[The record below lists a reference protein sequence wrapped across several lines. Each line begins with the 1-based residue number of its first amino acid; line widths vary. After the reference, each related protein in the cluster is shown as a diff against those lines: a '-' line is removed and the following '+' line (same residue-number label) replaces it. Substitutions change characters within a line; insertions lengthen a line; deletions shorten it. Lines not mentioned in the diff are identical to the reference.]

1 MKPRS
6 RLIVVVVSVVA
17 VLALLVVF
25 IANRGGSDYPGPG
38 SGKAVVIVVRGDSLS
53 GIANTL
59 VEAGVVASDAAFLDA
74 AKANDK
80 SQTIGP
86 GKYTLLREMSGEGAL
101 ALMLDPKSRADSRLV
116 LPEGL
121 RLNQSIDTASQ
132 ATGIPTASFDESLQH
147 AVDLGLPTWAKGQP
161 EGMLFPA
168 SYDLAGDE
176 SADAVLRML
185 FKRFNQESRALDLEG
200 QAAVLGQD
208 PYSMLII
215 ASMIQAEGH
224 PADYPKVAR
233 VIYNRLALGMPLQLD
248 STVAYGLGITQIS
261 LTADQLRSD
270 TPYNTYVHKGIPP
283 TPINSPGSAAIKAA
297 LDPAKGRWLYFV
309 TVNPDTG
316 ETRFARN
323 YAKFLRDKAVLQEY
337 LRTHG

>member
-1 MKPRS
+1 MTS
-6 RLIVVVVSVVA
+6 RGRLLIAGVA
-17 VLALLVVF
+17 VLAALALLFVF
-25 IANRGGSDYPGPG
+25 ISNRGGSDYSGPG

-59 VEAGVVASDAAFLDA
+59 VEAGVVASDSAFLDA

-86 GKYTLLREMSGEGAL
+86 GRYTMLQKMSGEGAL

-121 RLNQSIDTASQ
+121 RLQQSIATASE
-132 ATGIPTASFDESLQH
+132 ATGVPTADFDESLKKS
-147 AVDLGLPTWAKGQP
+147 ADLGLPAWAGGKP
-161 EGMLFPA
+161 EGFLFPA

-176 SADAVLRML
+176 NADAVLRML
-185 FKRFNQESRALDLEG
+185 FKRFNQESRELDLQR
-200 QAAVLGQD
+200 QAAALNLD
-208 PYSMLII
+208 PYSILVI

-224 PADYPKVAR
+224 PADYRKVAR
-233 VIYNRLALGMPLQLD
+233 VIYNRLAAGMPLQLD

-261 LTADQLRSD
+261 LTADQLKSD
-270 TPYNTYVHKGIPP
+270 TPYNTYVHKGIPA
-283 TPINSPGSAAIKAA
+283 TPINSPGSAAIQAA
-297 LDPAKGRWLYFV
+297 LAPAQGKWRYFV

-316 ETRFARN
+316 ETKFARN
-323 YAKFLRDKAVLQEY
+323 YQKFLRDKALLTEY
-337 LRTHG
+337 LRTHD